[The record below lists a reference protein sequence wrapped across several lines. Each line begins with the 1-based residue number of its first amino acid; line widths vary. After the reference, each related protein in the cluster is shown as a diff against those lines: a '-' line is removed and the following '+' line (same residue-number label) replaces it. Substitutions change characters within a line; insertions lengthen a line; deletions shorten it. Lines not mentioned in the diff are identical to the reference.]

1 MHNGMHLWAMDM
13 HNGMHLCFDCIQDSY
28 IRASGALPLKW
39 FPLALEWSDSDV
51 MCVSHMRVHVGEVC
65 ALLLHCAAGGT
76 FKSLQSGR
84 WCAQLQVAICGTV
97 RATQSTCG
105 LCCR

>member
-51 MCVSHMRVHVGEVC
+51 MC
-65 ALLLHCAAGGT
+65 L
-76 FKSLQSGR
+76 SL
-84 WCAQLQVAICGTV
+84 IHI
-97 RATQSTCG
+97 
-105 LCCR
+105 